1 MRRVLTRKV
10 RLLVAAAAA
19 TAAVLVATTP
29 AAQSST
35 GQRDNTG
42 DISYAGHA
50 SHTSATALPYPTR
63 SDYRIKAIQPDA
75 WPNMDEIAGNN
86 TGGVAMNLVWASW
99 ENQVVS
105 PPCAAG
111 QQEYDNHCFTIPAD
125 VDSQIN
131 AWTAKGVVVTGVVYG
146 TPAWARAGKTC
157 DTAPG
162 MEVFC
167 TPNNAADYG
176 RFVGMLAQRYDGQ
189 HGNGRV
195 ADFVVDNEVN
205 SNSWFDIGCGSGAP
219 CDETSWLDQIG
230 ANYDAAY
237 DAVAQEQPTA
247 KVLISLDHSFAAPT
261 FDQPASASP
270 TLSGMTVLRG
280 LAARAGSRQWRV
292 AFHPYPIDLRS
303 NAFSPD
309 DYPYVTYGDIG
320 VLAGWLRATFPNTPS
335 SWDIELTESGI
346 DSLSPSSPQAQSQA
360 VCDSFHNVL
369 GTPGI
374 SNYVYHRM
382 LDNPTEVAAGLGLGL
397 HNADG
402 SAKPAW
408 ATWAL
413 ANRNDLDPPQ
423 LSCGFE
429 ALPYTTLVRGYDPSR
444 GHWASS
450 RLLPPGF
457 RTEGT
462 WHLYREEQ
470 PGTSMLYECSVGGAV
485 GHNLLTH
492 DPGCEGLQPLGPVGY
507 ISTSA
512 TPGTIALYRCVV
524 PSNGDHFI
532 SPRSDCEGQRTE
544 QLLGYA
550 EP

>member
-1 MRRVLTRKV
+1 MRQALTRKV

-19 TAAVLVATTP
+19 TAAALAATTP
-29 AAQSST
+29 VARSAT
-35 GQRDNTG
+35 V
-42 DISYAGHA
+42 H
-50 SHTSATALPYPTR
+50 SHTSAAALPYPTR
-63 SDYRIKAIQPDA
+63 SDDRIKAIQPDN
-75 WPNMDEIAGNN
+75 WPNLDEIAGNN

-99 ENQVVS
+99 ESQVVS

-111 QQEYDNHCFTIPAD
+111 QQEYGNHCFTIPSD
-125 VDSQIN
+125 VDSEIS
-131 AWTAKGVVVTGVVYG
+131 AWTAKGLVVTGVVYG
-146 TPAWARAGKTC
+146 TPAWARAGKAC
-157 DTAPG
+157 TATNI
-162 MEVFC
+162 FC

-205 SNSWFDIGCGSGAP
+205 SNSWFNIGCGSGTP

-247 KVLISLDHSFAAPT
+247 KVLISLDHSFAAPN
-261 FDQPASASP
+261 FDQPGAASP
-270 TLSGMTVLRG
+270 ALSGMTVLRG

-292 AFHPYPIDLRS
+292 AFHPYAIDLRS

-335 SWDIELTESGI
+335 SWDVELTESGI
-346 DSLSPSSPQAQSQA
+346 NSLSPSSPQAQSQA
-360 VCDSFHNVL
+360 VCGSFHNVL

-382 LDNPTEVAAGLGLGL
+382 LDHPTEVAAGLGLGL

-413 ANRNDLDPPQ
+413 ANRNDLNPPQ

-429 ALPYTTLVRGYDPSR
+429 ALPYTTLVRGYNPSR

-450 RLLPPGF
+450 RLLPAGF
-457 RTEGT
+457 HPEGT

-507 ISTSA
+507 IHTSA
-512 TPGTIALYRCVV
+512 TPGAIALYRCVV